1 MYFFPGPADYPIKQ
15 SPPACHPIKTMRKK
29 DKNIVQGD
37 RRSFLSILPLGVLGV
52 VGASLSIAA
61 KRTLEPQSAAAADES
76 WKTLGNI
83 SEIAGE
89 EPIEKTIAVTCRS
102 GWSKTVEDVSV
113 FVLPKHENKVL
124 SSVCPHEG
132 CPIVWD
138 GDSKNFLC
146 PCHDSF
152 FSEGGQRLTGPAT
165 NDLTEVE
172 SRVENGKLQIKV

>member
-1 MYFFPGPADYPIKQ
+1 MKKEVKEI
-15 SPPACHPIKTMRKK
+15 IRK
-29 DKNIVQGD
+29 D
-37 RRSFLSILPLGVLGV
+37 RRSFLSVLPLGVLGI
-52 VGASLSIAA
+52 VGASMTLAA
-61 KRTLEPQSAAAADES
+61 KRSLDPQAAAAAEEA
-76 WKTLGNI
+76 WKTIGEV
-83 SEIAGE
+83 SEIAGA

-113 FVLPKHENKVL
+113 YVLPQHDNKVL

-152 FSEGGQRLTGPAT
+152 FSESGQRLTGPST
-165 NDLTEVE
+165 KDLTEYE
-172 SRVENGKLQIKV
+172 TRVADGKLQIKL